1 MPPRTARARSLIA
14 RAAFLLVVCAAVNF
28 GMGFSFGLGAATA
41 APQVFGWLEWSYLEP
56 AHIRVKTKLD
66 TGAKTSSIHATDIE
80 VFDRDGNKWVR
91 FRVPFRMKA
100 GTSSKK
106 RDVFFERP
114 VVRRVRIKEHDRAPA
129 RRYVVNLDV
138 CLGGITFTTPMTL
151 ADRSRFNYPL
161 LLGRVALQ
169 GRAAVD
175 PAQKYLS
182 GEICAERSK
191 P

>member
-1 MPPRTARARSLIA
+1 MSSRTARARNLIA
-14 RAAFLLVVCAAVNF
+14 CAAVLLAICA
-28 GMGFSFGLGAATA
+28 SFGPGSAVA
-41 APQVFGWLEWSYLEP
+41 APQTFGWLEWAYLEP
-56 AHIRVKTKLD
+56 AHIRIKTKLD
-66 TGAKTSSIHATDIE
+66 TGAKTSSIHATDID
-80 VFDRDGNKWVR
+80 VFDRDGEKWVR
-91 FRVPFRMKA
+91 FRVPFSMKA
-100 GTSSKK
+100 GTSDKR

-129 RRYVVNLDV
+129 RRYVVNLDL

-182 GEICAERSK
+182 GETCAGDPES
-191 P
+191 

>member
-1 MPPRTARARSLIA
+1 MPSPAARARSFAA
-14 RAAFLLVVCAAVNF
+14 RAAALLAVFAACCPAV
-28 GMGFSFGLGAATA
+28 GRA
-41 APQVFGWLEWSYLEP
+41 APQVFGWLEWTYIEP
-56 AHIRVKTKLD
+56 AHVRVKTKLD

-80 VFDRDGNKWVR
+80 LFERDGTRWVR
-91 FRVPFRMKA
+91 FRVPFSMRVGA
-100 GTSSKK
+100 SDKK

-114 VVRRVRIKEHDRAPA
+114 LVRRVRIKEHDRAPA
-129 RRYVVNLDV
+129 RRYVVNLDL
-138 CLGGITFTTPMTL
+138 CIGGITFTTPMTL

-175 PAQKYLS
+175 PAQKYVS
-182 GEICAERSK
+182 AEACASQSQPATAR